1 MIHFFARVIH
11 PCIFFIS
18 SLQQKTQGKKDMEK
32 RQNYLPPVADVVELT
47 AAGALLQGSPTG
59 GYLEDYGNEITTE
72 WL

>member
-1 MIHFFARVIH
+1 
-11 PCIFFIS
+11 
-18 SLQQKTQGKKDMEK
+18 MEK

-47 AAGALLQGSPTG
+47 AAGVLLQGSPTG

>member
-1 MIHFFARVIH
+1 
-11 PCIFFIS
+11 
-18 SLQQKTQGKKDMEK
+18 MEK